1 MKKIGILMVV
11 LVATS
16 CSILKKDKVRTKTI
30 WVNSQKV
37 ACEGVAPMQCLQVQE
52 SVELSTEWNNFY
64 SNINGFDY
72 APGYIY
78 QLEITE
84 TKLPKEEVPADGS
97 SIRYDLV
104 KTLKKYPDLKEDGI
118 YAYIQTNLGDI
129 VGKLAM
135 EKAPLTVANFVG
147 LAEGT
152 IKNTAR
158 AEGLPYFDSLTFHRV
173 IPNFMIQGG
182 DPSGTGGGGPGYKFK
197 NEIHPDLRHSKAG
210 IFSMANAGPN
220 TNGSQFFI
228 THKATSYLDGNYNVF
243 GEVVMGQDVV
253 DAIGNVPRDRR
264 DKPNTTVYMKSVRI
278 IRVGVDAK
286 NFDALATFNNL
297 R

>member
-1 MKKIGILMVV
+1 M
-11 LVATS
+11 
-16 CSILKKDKVRTKTI
+16 
-30 WVNSQKV
+30 
-37 ACEGVAPMQCLQVQE
+37 
-52 SVELSTEWNNFY
+52 
-64 SNINGFDY
+64 
-72 APGYIY
+72 
-78 QLEITE
+78 
-84 TKLPKEEVPADGS
+84 PKEEVPADGS

-158 AEGLPYFDSLTFHRV
+158 AEGVPYFDSLTFHRV

-210 IFSMANAGPN
+210 IF
-220 TNGSQFFI
+220 
-228 THKATSYLDGNYNVF
+228 
-243 GEVVMGQDVV
+243 
-253 DAIGNVPRDRR
+253 
-264 DKPNTTVYMKSVRI
+264 
-278 IRVGVDAK
+278 
-286 NFDALATFNNL
+286 
-297 R
+297 